1 MENKEAIIEEN
12 KAILQD
18 LLQQH
23 KSLSIKLNQVS
34 YLIQG
39 YENTI
44 KSLEEEAEEQPE
56 TVETEEV

>member
-1 MENKEAIIEEN
+1 MENKEAAIEEN

-44 KSLEEEAEEQPE
+44 KNLEEETEEQQEPE
-56 TVETEEV
+56 VEEV

>member
-12 KAILQD
+12 KEILQG
-18 LLQQH
+18 LLNQR
-23 KSLSIKLNQVS
+23 KSLTIQLNQVS

-44 KSLEEEAEEQPE
+44 KSLEEETEEQQEPE
-56 TVETEEV
+56 VEEV

>member
-12 KAILQD
+12 KEILQG
-18 LLQQH
+18 LLNQRKGLTIQ
-23 KSLSIKLNQVS
+23 LNQVS

-44 KSLEEEAEEQPE
+44 KSLEEETEEQQEPE
-56 TVETEEV
+56 VEEV

>member
-12 KAILQD
+12 KAILQE

-44 KSLEEEAEEQPE
+44 KNLEEENEEQQEPE
-56 TVETEEV
+56 VQEV

>member
-1 MENKEAIIEEN
+1 MENKEAAIEEN
-12 KAILQD
+12 KAILQE

-44 KSLEEEAEEQPE
+44 KSLEEE
-56 TVETEEV
+56 TEEKQEPEVEEV

>member
-1 MENKEAIIEEN
+1 MENKEAAIEEN

-23 KSLSIKLNQVS
+23 KSLSIKLNQVA

-44 KSLEEEAEEQPE
+44 KNLEEETE
-56 TVETEEV
+56 TETAETEEV

>member
-1 MENKEAIIEEN
+1 MENKEVIIEEN
-12 KAILQD
+12 KAILQE

-44 KSLEEEAEEQPE
+44 KNLEEETETE
-56 TVETEEV
+56 TVETE

>member
-12 KAILQD
+12 KEILQG
-18 LLQQH
+18 LLNQR
-23 KSLSIKLNQVS
+23 KSLTIQLNQVS

-44 KSLEEEAEEQPE
+44 KSLEEETEEQQEPE
-56 TVETEEV
+56 LEEV

>member
-12 KAILQD
+12 KEILQG
-18 LLQQH
+18 LLNQR
-23 KSLSIKLNQVS
+23 KSLTIQLNQVS

-44 KSLEEEAEEQPE
+44 KSLEEETEEQQEPQ
-56 TVETEEV
+56 VEEV

>member
-1 MENKEAIIEEN
+1 MENKEAVIEEN

-18 LLQQH
+18 LLNQR
-23 KSLSIKLNQVS
+23 KSLSIKLDQVS
-34 YLIQG
+34 YLVQG

-44 KSLEEEAEEQPE
+44 KSLEEETEEQPE

>member
-18 LLQQH
+18 LL
-23 KSLSIKLNQVS
+23 KERKLMSIKLNQVS

-44 KSLEEEAEEQPE
+44 KSLEEETEEQQEPE
-56 TVETEEV
+56 VEEV

>member
-12 KAILQD
+12 KAILQE

-23 KSLSIKLNQVS
+23 KSLSIKLDQVS
-34 YLIQG
+34 YLVQG

-44 KSLEEEAEEQPE
+44 KKFEEDTEEAE
-56 TVETEEV
+56 TVETK

>member
-44 KSLEEEAEEQPE
+44 KNLEEETEEQPE

>member
-1 MENKEAIIEEN
+1 MENKEAAIEEN

-39 YENTI
+39 YENAI
-44 KSLEEEAEEQPE
+44 KSLEEETEEQQEPQ
-56 TVETEEV
+56 VEEV